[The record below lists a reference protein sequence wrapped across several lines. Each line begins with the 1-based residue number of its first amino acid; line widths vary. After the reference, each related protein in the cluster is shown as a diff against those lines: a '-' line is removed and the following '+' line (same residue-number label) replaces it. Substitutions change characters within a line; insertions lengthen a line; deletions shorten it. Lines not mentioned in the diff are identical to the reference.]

1 MPKNP
6 TKDQTQDQTSNKELA
21 ELRTAGEPAP
31 SAESSAIAELKELT
45 RTLLTAVQAMHAE
58 TARNEVLRST
68 IDDVKNDVKAAAR
81 AMLLAP
87 TPPAREAI
95 FSTGT
100 ASEGKCGPCECVS
113 DACCCFDII
122 LSKVRATKPQI
133 EPPDVGDIPI
143 PPTINALEIQF
154 YITVGNTRGFLFPGI
169 GSTFDLRA
177 EGLPAGPGAWCTF
190 ERPIDRIC
198 LKKGTKL
205 TTTVEVEVREH
216 DEGVERPIAFKDE
229 YGQAVGTITLDCC
242 ADIIYPAMPLDVPL
256 LYGGEG
262 GGIVTFAYYARRVC
276 C

>member
-1 MPKNP
+1 MA
-6 TKDQTQDQTSNKELA
+6 KDHTATNESA
-21 ELRTAGEPAP
+21 EPRSAEDSPL

-45 RTLLTAVQAMHAE
+45 RTLLTAVQAMNAE
-58 TARNEVLRST
+58 TARNEVLRNT
-68 IDDVKNDVKAAAR
+68 IDDVKSDVKAAAR
-81 AMLLAP
+81 ALLLAP
-87 TPPAREAI
+87 TGTAREAI
-95 FSTGT
+95 FATGT
-100 ASEGKCGPCECVS
+100 ASEGRCGPCECVS
-113 DACCCFDII
+113 DSCCCFDII

-133 EPPDVGDIPI
+133 EPPDVGDIPV

-154 YITVGNTRGFLFPGI
+154 YITVGNIRGFLFPGI

-177 EGLPAGPGAWCTF
+177 EGLPAGPGAWVTF
-190 ERPIDRIC
+190 ERPIDRVC

-242 ADIIYPAMPLDVPL
+242 ADIIYPPMPLDVPL